1 MSYKYYAN
9 EIPLAKTFIRNYL
22 IFRCNYLGNQNYNE
36 EFNYYNCGDNFIH
49 NLRVNTFFV
58 FINHC
63 NKTTFEES
71 YKQYLYELEYYAPD
85 QKCVSA
91 TIFKR
96 LLAKERRILKLV
108 RGLKKDGNSFLKVNE
123 TREIIRLITAAENSE
138 SFP

>member
-1 MSYKYYAN
+1 MVSAHSLEKPTDSESPELMAYASSRKRT
-9 EIPLAKTFIRNYL
+9 PPMALF
-22 IFRCNYLGNQNYNE
+22 
-36 EFNYYNCGDNFIH
+36 
-49 NLRVNTFFV
+49 NTFFV

-108 RGLKKDGNSFLKVNE
+108 RGLKKDGNSFLPKRN
-123 TREIIRLITAAENSE
+123 LIYEELKTGL
-138 SFP
+138 